1 MVQYNQKER
10 DEQLNN
16 TTTTQHH
23 IIDDERMIDYDD
35 EYIMLQDQGTNSV
48 QQGHQVREEL

>member
-1 MVQYNQKER
+1 MIQHNQKER
-10 DEQLNN
+10 DEQLN

-48 QQGHQVREEL
+48 QQRHQVREEL

>member
-1 MVQYNQKER
+1 MQYNQKER
-10 DEQLNN
+10 DEQLNT

-48 QQGHQVREEL
+48 QQRYQVREPV